1 MTDAEHVFILV
12 LNDGE
17 IDIVRRAAIMLGK
30 TVTNIVHDFVMEEAE
45 RTIEDG
51 EMCSRMA
58 LDDMKR
64 TARAYD
70 PQAHAEGQG
79 QACRLAYDDDDRSEK
94 DAMWEGCQN
103 RTYFM

>member
-1 MTDAEHVFILV
+1 MTPDNVFIVALSDAE
-12 LNDGE
+12 
-17 IDIVRRAAIMLGK
+17 IDTVRRAAILLGK
-30 TVTNIVHDFVMEEAE
+30 TVTNVIHDFVVEEAE

-58 LDDMKR
+58 QKDMS
-64 TARAYD
+64 
-70 PQAHAEGQG
+70 
-79 QACRLAYDDDDRSEK
+79 RLAYDPEDRSEK

>member
-1 MTDAEHVFILV
+1 MTDADHVFILV
-12 LNDGE
+12 LNDHE

-58 LDDMKR
+58 RQDMQR
-64 TARAYD
+64 TVKT
-70 PQAHAEGQG
+70 
-79 QACRLAYDDDDRSEK
+79 YDDDDRSEK

>member
-1 MTDAEHVFILV
+1 MTDADHVFILT
-12 LNDGE
+12 LSDSE

-58 LDDMKR
+58 RQDMSR
-64 TARAYD
+64 ARAYD
-70 PQAHAEGQG
+70 S
-79 QACRLAYDDDDRSEK
+79 DDRSEK
-94 DAMWEGCQN
+94 DAMWEGVQN

>member
-12 LNDGE
+12 LNDRE

-58 LDDMKR
+58 RQDMQR
-64 TARAYD
+64 TRAYD
-70 PQAHAEGQG
+70 S
-79 QACRLAYDDDDRSEK
+79 DDRSEK

>member
-1 MTDAEHVFILV
+1 MTDADHVFILV
-12 LNDGE
+12 LNDRE

-30 TVTNIVHDFVMEEAE
+30 TVTNIVHDFVMEEAA

-58 LDDMKR
+58 QKDMS
-64 TARAYD
+64 
-70 PQAHAEGQG
+70 
-79 QACRLAYDDDDRSEK
+79 RLAYDPEDRSEK

>member
-1 MTDAEHVFILV
+1 MTDADHVFILV
-12 LNDGE
+12 LNDSE

-58 LDDMKR
+58 RQDMS
-64 TARAYD
+64 RA
-70 PQAHAEGQG
+70 G
-79 QACRLAYDDDDRSEK
+79 AYDDDDRSEK

>member
-1 MTDAEHVFILV
+1 MNSDNVFIVTLS
-12 LNDGE
+12 DSE

-30 TVTNIVHDFVMEEAE
+30 TVTNVLHDFVIEEAE

-58 LDDMKR
+58 RQDMSR
-64 TARAYD
+64 TK
-70 PQAHAEGQG
+70 
-79 QACRLAYDDDDRSEK
+79 LAYDRDDRSEK
-94 DAMWEGCQN
+94 DAMWEGVQN

>member
-1 MTDAEHVFILV
+1 MTDADHVFILV
-12 LNDGE
+12 LNDSE

-45 RTIEDG
+45 RTIKDG

-58 LDDMKR
+58 RQDMQR
-64 TARAYD
+64 TVR
-70 PQAHAEGQG
+70 
-79 QACRLAYDDDDRSEK
+79 AYDDDDRSEK

>member
-1 MTDAEHVFILV
+1 MTDADHVFILV
-12 LNDGE
+12 LNDSE

-30 TVTNIVHDFVMEEAE
+30 TVNNIVHDFVMEEAE

-58 LDDMKR
+58 QRDM
-64 TARAYD
+64 ARAYD
-70 PQAHAEGQG
+70 PE
-79 QACRLAYDDDDRSEK
+79 DRSEK

>member
-1 MTDAEHVFILV
+1 MTDADHVFILV
-12 LNDGE
+12 LNDSE

-58 LDDMKR
+58 RQDMSRAR
-64 TARAYD
+64 T
-70 PQAHAEGQG
+70 
-79 QACRLAYDDDDRSEK
+79 YDDDDRSEK
-94 DAMWEGCQN
+94 DAMWEGIQN
-103 RTYFM
+103 RSYFM

>member
-1 MTDAEHVFILV
+1 MTDADHVFILV
-12 LNDGE
+12 LNDSE
-17 IDIVRRAAIMLGK
+17 IDIVRRAAIMVGK

-58 LDDMKR
+58 RQDMG
-64 TARAYD
+64 RAYN
-70 PQAHAEGQG
+70 
-79 QACRLAYDDDDRSEK
+79 DDDRSEK

>member
-1 MTDAEHVFILV
+1 VFILT
-12 LNDGE
+12 LSDSE

-58 LDDMKR
+58 RQDMSR
-64 TARAYD
+64 NRAYD
-70 PQAHAEGQG
+70 S
-79 QACRLAYDDDDRSEK
+79 DDRSEK
-94 DAMWEGCQN
+94 DAMWDGCQN

>member
-1 MTDAEHVFILV
+1 MTDADHVFILT
-12 LNDGE
+12 LSDSE

-58 LDDMKR
+58 REDMSR
-64 TARAYD
+64 GRAYD
-70 PQAHAEGQG
+70 S
-79 QACRLAYDDDDRSEK
+79 DDRSEK

>member
-1 MTDAEHVFILV
+1 MTDADHVFILV
-12 LNDGE
+12 LNDRE

-58 LDDMKR
+58 RQDMSR
-64 TARAYD
+64 ARAYD
-70 PQAHAEGQG
+70 S
-79 QACRLAYDDDDRSEK
+79 DDRSEK

>member
-1 MTDAEHVFILV
+1 MTDADHVFILV
-12 LNDGE
+12 LNDHE

-58 LDDMKR
+58 QRDM
-64 TARAYD
+64 ARAYD
-70 PQAHAEGQG
+70 PE
-79 QACRLAYDDDDRSEK
+79 DRSEK

>member
-1 MTDAEHVFILV
+1 MTDADHVFILT
-12 LNDGE
+12 LNDRE

-58 LDDMKR
+58 RQDM
-64 TARAYD
+64 TRAYD
-70 PQAHAEGQG
+70 PE
-79 QACRLAYDDDDRSEK
+79 DRSEK
-94 DAMWEGCQN
+94 DAMWEVVHN

>member
-1 MTDAEHVFILV
+1 MTDADHVFILV
-12 LNDGE
+12 LNDHE

-45 RTIEDG
+45 RTIEDV
-51 EMCSRMA
+51 EMLDEMARRDMSRG
-58 LDDMKR
+58 R
-64 TARAYD
+64 
-70 PQAHAEGQG
+70 
-79 QACRLAYDDDDRSEK
+79 AYDDDDRSEK

>member
-1 MTDAEHVFILV
+1 MNADNVFIVALTDAE
-12 LNDGE
+12 
-17 IDIVRRAAIMLGK
+17 IDTVRRAAIMLGK
-30 TVTNIVHDFVMEEAE
+30 TVTNVLHDFVMEEAE

-58 LDDMKR
+58 RQDMQR
-64 TARAYD
+64 TVK
-70 PQAHAEGQG
+70 
-79 QACRLAYDDDDRSEK
+79 AYDDDDRSEK

>member
-1 MTDAEHVFILV
+1 MTDADHVFILV
-12 LNDGE
+12 LNDHE
-17 IDIVRRAAIMLGK
+17 IDIVRRAAIMLGT

-58 LDDMKR
+58 RQDMSR
-64 TARAYD
+64 ARAYD
-70 PQAHAEGQG
+70 PE
-79 QACRLAYDDDDRSEK
+79 DRSEK

>member
-1 MTDAEHVFILV
+1 MTDADHVFILV
-12 LNDGE
+12 LNDSE

-58 LDDMKR
+58 QQDMSR
-64 TARAYD
+64 ARAYD
-70 PQAHAEGQG
+70 P
-79 QACRLAYDDDDRSEK
+79 DDRSEK

>member
-1 MTDAEHVFILV
+1 MTDADHVFILV
-12 LNDGE
+12 LNDSE

-58 LDDMKR
+58 RQDMSR
-64 TARAYD
+64 ARAYD
-70 PQAHAEGQG
+70 S
-79 QACRLAYDDDDRSEK
+79 DDRSEK
-94 DAMWEGCQN
+94 DAMWEGVQN

>member
-1 MTDAEHVFILV
+1 MTPDNVFIVTLTDAEIHT
-12 LNDGE
+12 
-17 IDIVRRAAIMLGK
+17 VRRAAILLGK
-30 TVTNIVHDFVMEEAE
+30 TVTNVIHDFVVEEAE

-58 LDDMKR
+58 QKDM
-64 TARAYD
+64 ARGYD
-70 PQAHAEGQG
+70 P
-79 QACRLAYDDDDRSEK
+79 DDRSEK

>member
-1 MTDAEHVFILV
+1 MTDADHVFILV
-12 LNDGE
+12 LNDRE

-58 LDDMKR
+58 QRDM
-64 TARAYD
+64 ARAYD
-70 PQAHAEGQG
+70 PE
-79 QACRLAYDDDDRSEK
+79 DRSEK

>member
-1 MTDAEHVFILV
+1 MTDADHVFILV
-12 LNDGE
+12 LNDSE

-58 LDDMKR
+58 RQDMSR
-64 TARAYD
+64 AR
-70 PQAHAEGQG
+70 
-79 QACRLAYDDDDRSEK
+79 AYDDDDRSEK

>member
-1 MTDAEHVFILV
+1 MTDADHVFILT
-12 LNDGE
+12 LSDSE

-51 EMCSRMA
+51 EMCNRMA
-58 LDDMKR
+58 RQDMSR
-64 TARAYD
+64 ARAYD
-70 PQAHAEGQG
+70 S
-79 QACRLAYDDDDRSEK
+79 DDRSEK

>member
-1 MTDAEHVFILV
+1 MTDADHVFILV
-12 LNDGE
+12 LNDSE

-58 LDDMKR
+58 RQDMSR
-64 TARAYD
+64 ARAYD
-70 PQAHAEGQG
+70 P
-79 QACRLAYDDDDRSEK
+79 DDRSEK
-94 DAMWEGCQN
+94 DAMCEGCQN

>member
-1 MTDAEHVFILV
+1 MTDADHVFILT
-12 LNDGE
+12 LSDSE

-58 LDDMKR
+58 RQDMSR
-64 TARAYD
+64 TRAYD
-70 PQAHAEGQG
+70 S
-79 QACRLAYDDDDRSEK
+79 DDRSEK
-94 DAMWEGCQN
+94 DAMWEGVQN

>member
-1 MTDAEHVFILV
+1 MTDADHVFILV
-12 LNDGE
+12 LNDSE

-58 LDDMKR
+58 QRDM
-64 TARAYD
+64 ARAYD
-70 PQAHAEGQG
+70 PE
-79 QACRLAYDDDDRSEK
+79 DRSEK

>member
-1 MTDAEHVFILV
+1 MTDADHVFILV
-12 LNDGE
+12 LNDSE
-17 IDIVRRAAIMLGK
+17 IDIVRRAVIMLGK

-51 EMCSRMA
+51 EMCCRMA
-58 LDDMKR
+58 QQDMSR
-64 TARAYD
+64 TR
-70 PQAHAEGQG
+70 
-79 QACRLAYDDDDRSEK
+79 AYDDDDRSEK